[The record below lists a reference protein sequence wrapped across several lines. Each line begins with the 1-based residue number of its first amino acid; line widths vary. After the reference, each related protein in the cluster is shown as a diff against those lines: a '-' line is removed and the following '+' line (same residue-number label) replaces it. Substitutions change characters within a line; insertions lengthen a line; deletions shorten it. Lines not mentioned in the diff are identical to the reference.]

1 MTNIKYLK
9 ENNLLSAHEHFMKLS
24 ESYVPNFPEEE
35 VDEAD
40 DQGAQDPNAM
50 GSDPSQDPSE
60 MGGDPSAMGSDMTQ
74 DPSMG
79 ADPSMGNDMAQDPS
93 AMGGDPSAMGGDPSA
108 MGNDMTQDPSMGADP
123 SMGNDMAQDP
133 SAMGGDPSAMGGD
146 PSAMGNDMTQDTSM
160 GADPIAMG
168 GDESEGQDDGDTIDI
183 DGLTRA
189 QDKLNVKQNHVGM
202 DLSKVDTKIKTLIDT
217 IQNLQDKLDAN
228 NSEIESLKSEFEKR
242 NPTQTEKLNLRSL
255 DSYPFNVKPNEYWE
269 KKARQGGYDTYSDN
283 DEPTS
288 KEYVITNND
297 VDNPTRDVADTFF
310 KIDDDDIQTMDKLF
324 KL

>member
-24 ESYVPNFPEEE
+24 EAYVPNFPEEE

-40 DQGAQDPNAM
+40 DQGV
-50 GSDPSQDPSE
+50 
-60 MGGDPSAMGSDMTQ
+60 
-74 DPSMG
+74 
-79 ADPSMGNDMAQDPS
+79 QDPS
-93 AMGGDPSAMGGDPSA
+93 AMGGDPSQDPNAIGGGDMSQDPNAMGGDPSMNADPNAMGADPNMGGDPNAIGGDPNAMGGDASQDPNAMGGDPSA
-108 MGNDMTQDPSMGADP
+108 MGMGDDLGADP
-123 SMGNDMAQDP
+123 NA
-133 SAMGGDPSAMGGD
+133 
-146 PSAMGNDMTQDTSM
+146 
-160 GADPIAMG
+160 IG
-168 GDESEGQDDGDTIDI
+168 GDESVSQDNGDTIDI
-183 DGLTRA
+183 DGLTKA
-189 QDKLNVKQNHVGM
+189 QDKLNVKQNHVGR

-269 KKARQGGYDTYSDN
+269 KKARQGGYDAYSDN

-310 KIDDDDIQTMDKLF
+310 KIDDDDIQTLDKLF
-324 KL
+324 RL

>member
-50 GSDPSQDPSE
+50 SSDPSQ
-60 MGGDPSAMGSDMTQ
+60 
-74 DPSMG
+74 
-79 ADPSMGNDMAQDPS
+79 
-93 AMGGDPSAMGGDPSA
+93 DPSAMGGDPSA
-108 MGNDMTQDPSMGADP
+108 MGNDMTQDPSAMGVDP
-123 SMGNDMAQDP
+123 S
-133 SAMGGDPSAMGGD
+133 
-146 PSAMGNDMTQDTSM
+146 
-160 GADPIAMG
+160 AMG

>member
-50 GSDPSQDPSE
+50 GSDPSQDPS
-60 MGGDPSAMGSDMTQ
+60 
-74 DPSMG
+74 
-79 ADPSMGNDMAQDPS
+79 

-133 SAMGGDPSAMGGD
+133 SMGADPSAMGGD
-146 PSAMGNDMTQDTSM
+146 PSMGNDMAQDPSAM
-160 GADPIAMG
+160 GVDPSAMG

>member
-50 GSDPSQDPSE
+50 GGDMSQDPNA
-60 MGGDPSAMGSDMTQ
+60 MGGDPSAMGNDMAQ

-79 ADPSMGNDMAQDPS
+79 ADPSAMGGDPSMGNNMSQDPNAMGGDPSAMGGDPSMGNDMAQDPS
-93 AMGGDPSAMGGDPSA
+93 AMGV
-108 MGNDMTQDPSMGADP
+108 
-123 SMGNDMAQDP
+123 
-133 SAMGGDPSAMGGD
+133 
-146 PSAMGNDMTQDTSM
+146 DTS
-160 GADPIAMG
+160 AMG

>member
-9 ENNLLSAHEHFMKLS
+9 ENNLLSAHEHFMKIS
-24 ESYVPNFPEEE
+24 EAYVPNFPEEE

-40 DQGAQDPNAM
+40 DQGTQDPNAM
-50 GSDPSQDPSE
+50 G
-60 MGGDPSAMGSDMTQ
+60 GDPT
-74 DPSMG
+74 
-79 ADPSMGNDMAQDPS
+79 
-93 AMGGDPSAMGGDPSA
+93 AMGGDPSQDPNAMGGDMSQDPNA
-108 MGNDMTQDPSMGADP
+108 MGEDPTMGSDP
-123 SMGNDMAQDP
+123 N
-133 SAMGGDPSAMGGD
+133 AMGGDTSMMDGDMSQDPNSMGGD
-146 PSAMGNDMTQDTSM
+146 PNA
-160 GADPIAMG
+160 IG
-168 GDESEGQDDGDTIDI
+168 GDEDESEGQDDSDTIDI

-189 QDKLNVKQNHVGM
+189 QDKLNIKQNHVGR

-217 IQNLQDKLDAN
+217 IQNLQNKLDAN

-269 KKARQGGYDTYSDN
+269 KKARQGGYDAYSDN

-297 VDNPTRDVADTFF
+297 VDNPTRDIADTFF
-310 KIDDDDIQTMDKLF
+310 KIDDDDIQTLDKLF

>member
-50 GSDPSQDPSE
+50 GSDPSQDPS
-60 MGGDPSAMGSDMTQ
+60 
-74 DPSMG
+74 
-79 ADPSMGNDMAQDPS
+79 

-133 SAMGGDPSAMGGD
+133 SMGADTSAMGGD
-146 PSAMGNDMTQDTSM
+146 PSMGNDMTQDPSAM
-160 GADPIAMG
+160 GVDPSAMG

>member
-50 GSDPSQDPSE
+50 GSDPSQDPSA
-60 MGGDPSAMGSDMTQ
+60 MGGDPSAMGNDMAQ

-93 AMGGDPSAMGGDPSA
+93 MGADPSAMGVDPS
-108 MGNDMTQDPSMGADP
+108 MGNDMTQDPSAMGVDP
-123 SMGNDMAQDP
+123 S
-133 SAMGGDPSAMGGD
+133 
-146 PSAMGNDMTQDTSM
+146 
-160 GADPIAMG
+160 AMG

>member
-50 GSDPSQDPSE
+50 GSDPSQDPSA
-60 MGGDPSAMGSDMTQ
+60 MGGDPSQ
-74 DPSMG
+74 
-79 ADPSMGNDMAQDPS
+79 
-93 AMGGDPSAMGGDPSA
+93 DPSAMGGDPSA
-108 MGNDMTQDPSMGADP
+108 MGNDMAQDPSMGADP
-123 SMGNDMAQDP
+123 S
-133 SAMGGDPSAMGGD
+133 AMGGDPS
-146 PSAMGNDMTQDTSM
+146 MGNDMTQDPSAM
-160 GADPIAMG
+160 GVDPSAMG

>member
-40 DQGAQDPNAM
+40 DQGAQDPNSM
-50 GSDPSQDPSE
+50 GSDPSQDPSA
-60 MGGDPSAMGSDMTQ
+60 MGGDMSQDPNSMGSDPSQDPSAMGTDPNAMGNDMIQ

-79 ADPSMGNDMAQDPS
+79 ADPS
-93 AMGGDPSAMGGDPSA
+93 AMGSDISQDHNEMGG
-108 MGNDMTQDPSMGADP
+108 DPSMGADP
-123 SMGNDMAQDP
+123 S
-133 SAMGGDPSAMGGD
+133 
-146 PSAMGNDMTQDTSM
+146 
-160 GADPIAMG
+160 AMG

-189 QDKLNVKQNHVGM
+189 QDKLNVKQNHVGR

-297 VDNPTRDVADTFF
+297 VDNPTRDVSDTFF

>member
-9 ENNLLSAHEHFMKLS
+9 ENNLLSAHEHFMKIS
-24 ESYVPNFPEEE
+24 EAYVPNFPEEE

-40 DQGAQDPNAM
+40 DQGTQDPNAM
-50 GSDPSQDPSE
+50 GDDPNE
-60 MGGDPSAMGSDMTQ
+60 MGGDQT
-74 DPSMG
+74 
-79 ADPSMGNDMAQDPS
+79 
-93 AMGGDPSAMGGDPSA
+93 AMGGDPSQDPNAMGGDMSQDPNAMGEDPTMGSDPNAIGGDPSMMDGDMSQDPNSMGGDPSM
-108 MGNDMTQDPSMGADP
+108 MGVDPNAI
-123 SMGNDMAQDP
+123 
-133 SAMGGDPSAMGGD
+133 GGDE
-146 PSAMGNDMTQDTSM
+146 
-160 GADPIAMG
+160 
-168 GDESEGQDDGDTIDI
+168 DESEGQDDSDTIDI

-189 QDKLNVKQNHVGM
+189 QDKLNIKQNHVGR

-217 IQNLQDKLDAN
+217 IQNLQNKLDAN

-269 KKARQGGYDTYSDN
+269 KKARQGGYDAYSDN

-297 VDNPTRDVADTFF
+297 VDNPTRDIADTFF
-310 KIDDDDIQTMDKLF
+310 KIDDDDIQTLDKLF

>member
-50 GSDPSQDPSE
+50 GSDPSQDPS
-60 MGGDPSAMGSDMTQ
+60 
-74 DPSMG
+74 
-79 ADPSMGNDMAQDPS
+79 
-93 AMGGDPSAMGGDPSA
+93 AMGGDPSAMGNDMAQDHSMGADPS

-123 SMGNDMAQDP
+123 SAMGVDP
-133 SAMGGDPSAMGGD
+133 S
-146 PSAMGNDMTQDTSM
+146 MGNDMTQDPSAM
-160 GADPIAMG
+160 GVDPSAMGVDPSAMG
-168 GDESEGQDDGDTIDI
+168 GDESEGQDNGDTIDI